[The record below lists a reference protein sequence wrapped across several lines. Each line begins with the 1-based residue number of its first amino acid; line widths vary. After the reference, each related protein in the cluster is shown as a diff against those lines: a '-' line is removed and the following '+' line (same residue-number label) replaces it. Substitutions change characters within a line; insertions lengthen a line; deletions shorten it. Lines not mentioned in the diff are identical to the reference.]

1 MQRIS
6 MSLGL
11 TEKCCWLPSK
21 LNREQPGVICI
32 TKHFVSLGRPAYILN
47 KEAFTFQFISEW
59 YSSEYANWKWLSK
72 SSHPLYPRGKWGP
85 ERRLDLP
92 KVTHF
97 QRCTFYLT
105 WFLSHH
111 TFPLELVR
119 NSLGGKSTWGQSNS
133 TECYPPNHSIIPDPN
148 LSLPIDH
155 TEKDTFSFPRERVH
169 HSGGLSKYQ
178 LPTLKDTV
186 KHFLSFQIVWSVQ
199 TES

>member
-59 YSSEYANWKWLSK
+59 YSSEYANWKGLSK

-133 TECYPPNHSIIPDPN
+133 TECYPPNHSIIPDP
-148 LSLPIDH
+148 LFSLPFHVPSPCWTASLICISFVLTLNSWHRIPIACPNIDY
-155 TEKDTFSFPRERVH
+155 KFWVLF
-169 HSGGLSKYQ
+169 
-178 LPTLKDTV
+178 
-186 KHFLSFQIVWSVQ
+186 
-199 TES
+199 